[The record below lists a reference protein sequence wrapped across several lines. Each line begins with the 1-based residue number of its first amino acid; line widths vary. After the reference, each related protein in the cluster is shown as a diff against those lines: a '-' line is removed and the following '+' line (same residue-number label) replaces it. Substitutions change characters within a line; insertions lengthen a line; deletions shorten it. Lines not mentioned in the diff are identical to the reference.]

1 MSRSPIRLIAYA
13 SLFLIVTLLTL
24 FTNLDHEI
32 ILSIALIL
40 VFLII
45 FTYIFKTNGPKTL
58 KAALIVFIFIGLP
71 IFILTYLD
79 SKYHFGMLAGV
90 MAVILASVF
99 GILSIFT
106 IVKLDYVE
114 IKYVEGEDDE

>member
-13 SLFLIVTLLTL
+13 SLFLIVTVLTL

-45 FTYIFKTNGPKTL
+45 FTYIFKTNGSRTL
-58 KAALIVFIFIGLP
+58 KAAVIVFIFIGLP
-71 IFILTYLD
+71 MFILTYLNN
-79 SKYHFGMLAGV
+79 KYHFGVLAGV

-99 GILSIFT
+99 GILSIIT

-114 IKYVEGEDDE
+114 IEYRGGMDDE